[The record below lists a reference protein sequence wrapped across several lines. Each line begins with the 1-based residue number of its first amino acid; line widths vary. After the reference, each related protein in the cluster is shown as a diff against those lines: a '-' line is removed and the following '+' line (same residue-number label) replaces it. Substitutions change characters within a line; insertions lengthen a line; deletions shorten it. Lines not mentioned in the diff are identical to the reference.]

1 MDSLWTK
8 FSYLTTILPQIP
20 VHEKGA
26 LTKMTKQLTTFTL
39 RKKRCDFLIPPKMLA
54 HSPSPK
60 PQTAAAAQL
69 QECCQPA
76 SQNELECFDALFTRD
91 PVEKN
96 IFGTRCAPTSF
107 RWSYGA
113 PIHDPGLRF
122 PTPPPP
128 PPNVMTLSTLPIAP
142 MELQAGTFGVWNT
155 FSCRN
160 NVTTVRVDGTSFTT
174 FQLTLIEDIHTRFFP
189 FSTMPSSVDVLS
201 FYLKLC
207 NNLCQSA
214 CTAERFWNLI
224 VR

>member
-1 MDSLWTK
+1 MMSKPAVVWGRWWHPIGSVFMLFRAEMDSLWTK

-113 PIHDPGLRF
+113 NIHGLF
-122 PTPPPP
+122 
-128 PPNVMTLSTLPIAP
+128 
-142 MELQAGTFGVWNT
+142 
-155 FSCRN
+155 
-160 NVTTVRVDGTSFTT
+160 DG
-174 FQLTLIEDIHTRFFP
+174 
-189 FSTMPSSVDVLS
+189 
-201 FYLKLC
+201 YLG
-207 NNLCQSA
+207 
-214 CTAERFWNLI
+214 
-224 VR
+224 